1 MRLSIYLLSASV
13 LLNASA
19 WAWIALAVPV
29 VDFPVLVSY
38 NIFWQQDILGERPM
52 LFAAPLLGAVILV
65 INVLLIIMLKRV
77 PLSSAFGGA
86 TGQAGQAGQNGFLSA
101 LLAASTLGLQVVI
114 LAVAWLVIKVN
125 T

>member
-65 INVLLIIMLKRV
+65 INALLIIMLKRV
-77 PLSSAFGGA
+77 PLPSAFGGA
-86 TGQAGQAGQNGFLSA
+86 AGQAGENGFLST
-101 LLAASTLGLQVVI
+101 LLAASTLGLQGVI
-114 LAVAWLVIKVN
+114 LAAAWFVIKVN